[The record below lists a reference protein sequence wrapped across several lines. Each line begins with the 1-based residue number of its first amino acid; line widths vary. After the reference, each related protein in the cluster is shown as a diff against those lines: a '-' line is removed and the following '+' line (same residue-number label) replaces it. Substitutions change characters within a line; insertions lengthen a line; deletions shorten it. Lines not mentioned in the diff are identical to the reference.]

1 MDLGKRLAEL
11 EGGSQN
17 VYHILTP
24 EQLQEKIR
32 EAINR
37 ISQQIQRKNVHG
49 NLLRVVNDKS
59 RHTIYKLEKQIKDL
73 QNRNYILE
81 EEKEAIT
88 EAWWLEQKRAHDA
101 EIECGKPLNSKQ
113 KYIEQRSS
121 IEGLR
126 QELQTSFE
134 EKYQSK
140 MELTEHYRRMTQIHR
155 DLCEKIVEGVMSIG
169 ETFQIQGISDD
180 EIRQKLEF
188 PHKIMKMA
196 IDEQISQLSL
206 QIEKERAETQKY
218 QDKMNEYVVH
228 SLTLQGKLDDCQ
240 REIMSLE
247 ASLQHVGGRFQAM
260 EQQCQQ
266 AISERD
272 QAREDLREALQ
283 EMDSIRNTLRM
294 MCHIK

>member
-1 MDLGKRLAEL
+1 MNLGERLAEL
-11 EGGSQN
+11 EGGSQK

-24 EQLQEKIR
+24 KQLQEEIQK
-32 EAINR
+32 AIDR
-37 ISQQIQRKNVHG
+37 ISRQIQRENVHE

-59 RHTIYKLEKQIKDL
+59 RHTIYKLGKQITDL
-73 QNRNYILE
+73 QNRNFILE

-88 EAWWLEQKRAHDA
+88 EAWWLERERANTA

-140 MELTEHYRRMTQIHR
+140 VELTGHYQRMTQIYR
-155 DLCEKIVEGVMSIG
+155 DLCENIVGGVLSIG